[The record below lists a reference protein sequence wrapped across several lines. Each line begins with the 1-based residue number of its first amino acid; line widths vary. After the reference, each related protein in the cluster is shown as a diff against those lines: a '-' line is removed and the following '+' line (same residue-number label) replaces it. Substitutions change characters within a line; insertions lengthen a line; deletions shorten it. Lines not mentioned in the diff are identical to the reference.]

1 MDGERGRNRTFNL
14 LIKSQLLCQL
24 SYAPVCGFQLRSWE
38 FRIMVA
44 GMGDCSYC
52 SREAAFRNHRIGRM
66 RLPITNITQP
76 LIIAPTVADLEV
88 LARLNDKPQPF
99 SSTNFLLNWARL
111 ATSRDENNAGRFCR
125 ACADSALNV
134 SARARN
140 RSVQAG
146 HSRQASS

>member
-66 RLPITNITQP
+66 RLPIMNITQP
-76 LIIAPTVADLEV
+76 LIIVPTVADVERRHLFTPNPE
-88 LARLNDKPQPF
+88 L
-99 SSTNFLLNWARL
+99 FLLQI
-111 ATSRDENNAGRFCR
+111 SY
-125 ACADSALNV
+125 
-134 SARARN
+134 
-140 RSVQAG
+140 
-146 HSRQASS
+146 